1 LDIVHLLVKTLEN
14 ISSRYAPSRILTFNS
29 AHIFK
34 TLQLIEKKGTV
45 SRNLLSSEL
54 GLGEGSIKTLIKH
67 LKMEDM
73 IRTTN
78 KGTKMSDKGK
88 SILTKLSLYVGNE
101 TDVPECSI
109 SIGKFN
115 HAILL
120 KQMKCEIS
128 SGIEQRDI
136 AIKNG
141 ANGAITLTF
150 ENEQFLT
157 VNTNYDSLQ
166 NETNIKKLLV
176 DRLNPI
182 DNDIIII
189 CSNDSKYII
198 AELAAKAAALY
209 TLDNHDKHSYE
220 I

>member
-1 LDIVHLLVKTLEN
+1 MHLLVKTLDN

-34 TLQLIEKKGTV
+34 TLQLIEKEGMV
-45 SRNLLSSEL
+45 SRNLLSREL

-67 LKMEDM
+67 LKMGDM

-78 KGTKMSDKGK
+78 RGTKMSDKGK
-88 SILTKLSLYVGNE
+88 SILDKLSSYIGHE
-101 TDVPECSI
+101 TNVPECSI
-109 SIGKFN
+109 SIGRFN

-120 KQMKCEIS
+120 KQMKWEIS

-141 ANGAITLTF
+141 AKGAITLTF

-157 VNTNYDSLQ
+157 VNTNYDALQ
-166 NETNIKKLLV
+166 NEISIKKLLV
-176 DRLNPI
+176 NNLNPTE
-182 DNDIIII
+182 NDIIII
-189 CSNDSKYII
+189 GSDDSNYII

-209 TLDNHDKHSYE
+209 TLINHDKTSCE
-220 I
+220 P

>member
-1 LDIVHLLVKTLEN
+1 VHLLVKTLES

-34 TLQLIEKKGTV
+34 TLQLIEKEGMV
-45 SRNLLSSEL
+45 SRNLLSREL
-54 GLGEGSIKTLIKH
+54 MLGGGSIKTLIKH
-67 LKMEDM
+67 LKMENM
-73 IRTTN
+73 IITNN

-88 SILTKLSLYVGNE
+88 SILTKLSLYIGHE
-101 TDVPECSI
+101 TGVPECSI

-120 KQMKCEIS
+120 KQMRCEIS
-128 SGIEQRDI
+128 SGLEQRDV

-141 ANGAITLTF
+141 AKGAITLTF

-157 VNTNYDSLQ
+157 VDTNYDSLQ
-166 NETNIKKLLV
+166 NESSIKKLLLNK
-176 DRLNPI
+176 LNPL

-189 CSNDSKYII
+189 GSNDLNYVT

-209 TLDNHDKHSYE
+209 TLNNHDKHPYGT
-220 I
+220 

>member
-1 LDIVHLLVKTLEN
+1 MHLLVKILDS

-29 AHIFK
+29 AHVFK
-34 TLQLIEKKGTV
+34 TLQLIEREGTV
-45 SRNLLSSEL
+45 SRNVLSREL

-78 KGTKMSDKGK
+78 RGTKMSDKGK
-88 SILTKLSLYVGNE
+88 SILKKLSAYIGHE
-101 TDVPECSI
+101 TSVPECSI

-120 KQMKCEIS
+120 KQMRCEIS

-141 ANGAITLTF
+141 AKGAITLTF
-150 ENEQFLT
+150 ENERFLT
-157 VNTNYDSLQ
+157 ANTNYDSLQ
-166 NETNIKKLLV
+166 NETSTKKLLV
-176 DRLNPI
+176 NKLNPI
-182 DNDIIII
+182 ENDIIII
-189 CSNDSKYII
+189 GSDDSNYII

-209 TLDNHDKHSYE
+209 TLNNHDKHSCE
-220 I
+220 P

>member
-1 LDIVHLLVKTLEN
+1 VHLLVRTLES

-29 AHIFK
+29 AHILK
-34 TLQLIEKKGTV
+34 TLQLIETEGTV
-45 SRNLLSSEL
+45 SRNLLSKEL
-54 GLGEGSIKTLIKH
+54 RLGDGSVKTLIKH

-73 IRTTN
+73 IVTTN
-78 KGTKMSDKGK
+78 RGTKMSNKGK
-88 SILTKLSLYVGNE
+88 SILGKLSLYIGNE
-101 TDVPECSI
+101 TGVPECSI

-115 HAILL
+115 HAVLL
-120 KQMKCEIS
+120 KQMKSEIS

-141 ANGAITLTF
+141 AKGAITLTF
-150 ENEQFLT
+150 ENERFLT

-166 NETNIKKLLV
+166 NEPRIRKLLL
-176 DRLNPI
+176 DTLNPV

-189 CSNDSKYII
+189 GSNDSNYIT
-198 AELAAKAAALY
+198 AELAAKASALY
-209 TLDNHDKHSYE
+209 TLDNHDKHAYG

>member
-1 LDIVHLLVKTLEN
+1 MT
-14 ISSRYAPSRILTFNS
+14 
-29 AHIFK
+29 
-34 TLQLIEKKGTV
+34 
-45 SRNLLSSEL
+45 SRNLLSREL

-73 IRTTN
+73 ITTNN

-88 SILTKLSLYVGNE
+88 SILTKLSLYIGHE
-101 TDVPECSI
+101 TDVPECPI

-120 KQMKCEIS
+120 KQMKCEIE

-141 ANGAITLTF
+141 AKGAITLTF

-157 VNTNYDSLQ
+157 VDTNYDYLQ
-166 NETNIKKLLV
+166 NETIIKKLLV
-176 DRLNPI
+176 KKLSPM

-189 CSNDSKYII
+189 GSNDSNYII

-209 TLDNHDKHSYE
+209 TLYNHDKHSYE
-220 I
+220 N